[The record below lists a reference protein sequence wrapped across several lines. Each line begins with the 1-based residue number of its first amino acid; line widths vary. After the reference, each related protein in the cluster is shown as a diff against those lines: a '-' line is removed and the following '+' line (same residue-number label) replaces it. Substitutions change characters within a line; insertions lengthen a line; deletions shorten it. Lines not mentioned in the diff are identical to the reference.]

1 MFHNHQFVFTQ
12 NTGTHIL
19 IGTNVHST
27 YQPFPSIRLVWLL
40 KQQLL
45 KFQDL
50 RHVQSYRPI
59 DPNTMNVTMGKTD
72 MNIRKDHKN
81 ETSRGHTCIALII

>member
-1 MFHNHQFVFTQ
+1 MFTQ

-19 IGTNVHST
+19 IGTDVHST
-27 YQPFPSIRLVWLL
+27 YQPSPSIWPVWLL

-50 RHVQSYRPI
+50 RHVQSHRPI
-59 DPNTMNVTMGKTD
+59 DPHTMNVTMGKTGV
-72 MNIRKDHKN
+72 NIRKDHMN
-81 ETSRGHTCIALII
+81 DTARGHTCIALII